1 MMEWYN
7 NKFAN
12 FSGRATRRE
21 YALSIL
27 LMLVL
32 FYAAIFF
39 FNFIDSYYLKAIINS
54 KTMIFFLFIP
64 FNAVTVRRIRDL
76 GYNGGFVFL
85 NFIPYINLILIL
97 CLLIFKGEENRN
109 AYGWSPYNEEIIQ
122 E

>member
-1 MMEWYN
+1 MEWYN